1 MLVKYYT
8 LVIMRI
14 MNTESLDP
22 RQLEA
27 FIAVISSGSM
37 TGAARMLGRSQPA
50 VTRLIQDLEADLGF
64 DLLHR
69 NGPRI
74 TPTSRGVQFYEEAER
89 IMSGL
94 RHLRDRANA
103 IALDRPHAI
112 EIVATHAL
120 AAGIVPAALARLDAH
135 RVPANV
141 LFRSCSAEQ
150 VVQSVLSRTAEVGLS
165 SLPIDHPGLEVHWI
179 VEAPCVAVVRCDDPL
194 AQCDRIPLAALNAR
208 RVITIGNPYRLRR
221 GIDRALAA
229 AGVTIGA
236 VIETNASINAL
247 LAARAGLG
255 VAVIEPA
262 TAFGVPVEGVVVRP
276 LDTNIPSLWGLV
288 SPLAKPLSAGVLEL
302 IEAVKDTATALI
314 PNMRLHDPSMRENL
328 VDLFYGS
335 DVAAAESERPEPA
348 Q

>member
-1 MLVKYYT
+1 
-8 LVIMRI
+8 

-22 RQLEA
+22 RRLEA

-64 DLLHR
+64 ELLHR

-74 TPTSRGVQFYEEAER
+74 TPTDRGVRFYEEAER
-89 IMSGL
+89 IMTGL

-103 IALDRPHAI
+103 IAQEQPQAI

-120 AAGIVPAALARLDAH
+120 AAGIVPAALARLDAD
-135 RVPANV
+135 RFPANV
-141 LFRSCSAEQ
+141 LYRSCSAEQ
-150 VVQSVLSRTAEVGLS
+150 VVQSVLSRTAEIGLS

-179 VEAPCVAVVRCDDPL
+179 VEAPCVAVVRLDDPL
-194 AQCDRIPLAALNAR
+194 ARRDRISLTDLAAR
-208 RVITIGNPYRLRR
+208 RLITVGNPYRLRR
-221 GIDRALAA
+221 SIDQALAS
-229 AGVTIGA
+229 AGVVIGS

-262 TAFGVPVEGVVVRP
+262 TAFGVPVEGVVTRP
-276 LDTNIPSLWGLV
+276 LATHIPSFWGLV
-288 SPLAKPLSAGVLEL
+288 SPLAKPLSPEALAL
-302 IEAVKDTATALI
+302 IEAVKATATALI
-314 PNMRLHDPSMRENL
+314 PNMRLHDPSTRENL
-328 VDLFYGS
+328 AELFYASEATPALQERLGS
-335 DVAAAESERPEPA
+335 AR
-348 Q
+348 